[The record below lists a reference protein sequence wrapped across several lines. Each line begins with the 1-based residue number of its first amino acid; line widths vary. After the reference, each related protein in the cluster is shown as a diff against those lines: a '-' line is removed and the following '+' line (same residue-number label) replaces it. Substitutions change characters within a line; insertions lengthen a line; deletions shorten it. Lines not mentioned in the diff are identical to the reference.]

1 VYTLSLEGA
10 GEGILALVNVTKRVQ
25 IEGKGWRFC
34 EVVVAANGKI
44 KPNVV
49 LIDGQ
54 EQVHPEGRYYID
66 FLQDGQRKRLAAG
79 ASAAEAAT
87 AADKQTRI
95 LTAHK
100 AATAAGISLPQAKPP
115 AGSRSLHD
123 AVDAYLLEVQAHK
136 KPKTYSAYRT
146 ALSYFLESCHKQTL
160 EEITRT
166 DMLAFKTFLRH
177 KKEQSDRSI
186 ANKFENVMSF
196 LKQQKIIGL
205 IGKTDWPTF
214 TEEEVETYTQ
224 EELDKFFT
232 ACTETETVWFE
243 FFYRTAMREQEV
255 MHVSWSDIDFERSV
269 VTVRENKRFGWKP
282 KAYKGRYISIPSS
295 LLSLLKVWKKKADA
309 SCGLVFPTT
318 GCKPKQNFLDECK
331 AIAERAGL
339 NKDDFYLHKFRATR
353 ATRLLQGGMDIKS
366 VQQMLGHN
374 DLESTM
380 RYLGAQRTDVLQ
392 AQIET
397 IDAQ

>member
-1 VYTLSLEGA
+1 M
-10 GEGILALVNVTKRVQ
+10 ALINVTKRVQ

-34 EVVVAANGKI
+34 TAVSGKNGKL
-44 KPNVV
+44 KPDVV
-49 LIDGQ
+49 LVDGV
-54 EQVHPEGRYYID
+54 EQLHAEGRYYLD
-66 FLQDGQRKRLAAG
+66 FLQDCQRRRIAAG
-79 ASAAEAAT
+79 ATAAEAST
-87 AADKQTRI
+87 AADQQAR
-95 LTAHK
+95 LLAAHR
-100 AATAAGISLPQAKPP
+100 AAADAGITLPQTTPKP
-115 AGSRSLHD
+115 GSRLLTE
-123 AVDAYLLEVQAHK
+123 AVETYLLEIQAHK
-136 KPKTYSAYRT
+136 KRKTHSAYRT

-295 LLSLLKVWKKKADA
+295 LLSLLKVRKKKADA

-339 NKDDFYLHKFRATR
+339 NKEDFYLHKFRATR

>member
-1 VYTLSLEGA
+1 VR

-49 LIDGQ
+49 RIDGQ

-79 ASAAEAAT
+79 ASAAEAGT

-115 AGSRSLHD
+115 AGSRLLRD
-123 AVDAYLLEVQAHK
+123 AVNAYLLEVQAHK

-146 ALSYFLESCHKQTL
+146 ALNYFLESCHKVTL

-166 DMLAFKTFLRH
+166 DLLAFKTFLRH

-205 IGKTDWPTF
+205 IGKTTGPRSQKRKSRPTR
-214 TEEEVETYTQ
+214 
-224 EELDKFFT
+224 K
-232 ACTETETVWFE
+232 
-243 FFYRTAMREQEV
+243 R
-255 MHVSWSDIDFERSV
+255 SWI
-269 VTVRENKRFGWKP
+269 N
-282 KAYKGRYISIPSS
+282 SS
-295 LLSLLKVWKKKADA
+295 PLALRPRL
-309 SCGLVFPTT
+309 CGLSSFT
-318 GCKPKQNFLDECK
+318 GPLCVSKRSCMSRGR
-331 AIAERAGL
+331 IS
-339 NKDDFYLHKFRATR
+339 TS
-353 ATRLLQGGMDIKS
+353 S
-366 VQQMLGHN
+366 VR
-374 DLESTM
+374 SSP
-380 RYLGAQRTDVLQ
+380 
-392 AQIET
+392 
-397 IDAQ
+397 

>member
-1 VYTLSLEGA
+1 M
-10 GEGILALVNVTKRVQ
+10 ALVNITKRVQ

-34 EVVVAANGKI
+34 TAVSGKNGKL
-44 KPNVV
+44 KPDVV
-49 LIDGQ
+49 IVDGF
-54 EQVHPEGRYYID
+54 EQLHTEGRYYLD
-66 FLQDGQRKRLAAG
+66 FLQDGRRRRIAAG
-79 ASAAEAAT
+79 PTAAEAST
-87 AADKQTRI
+87 AADQQARL
-95 LTAHK
+95 LTAHR
-100 AATAAGISLPQAKPP
+100 AAADAGITLPQSTPKP
-115 AGSRSLHD
+115 GSRLLKE
-123 AVDAYLLEVQAHK
+123 AVETYLVEVQAHK
-136 KPKTYSAYRT
+136 KRKTHSAYRT
-146 ALSYFLESCHKQTL
+146 ALNYFLESCRKQTL

-224 EELDKFFT
+224 EELDKFFA
-232 ACTETETVWFE
+232 ACTDTGTVWFE

-255 MHVSWSDIDFERSV
+255 MHVSWPDIDFERSV

-282 KAYKGRYISIPSS
+282 KAYKGRYISIPSN
-295 LLSLLKVWKKKADA
+295 LLRLLKVWKKKSDLT
-309 SCGLVFPTT
+309 CGLVFPTT

-339 NKDDFYLHKFRATR
+339 NKEDFYLHKFRATR

-380 RYLGAQRTDVLQ
+380 RYLVAQRTDFLQ
-392 AQIET
+392 AQIEQ

>member
-1 VYTLSLEGA
+1 M
-10 GEGILALVNVTKRVQ
+10 ALVNITKRVQ

-34 EVVVAANGKI
+34 TAVSGKNGKL
-44 KPNVV
+44 KPDVV
-49 LIDGQ
+49 IVDGV
-54 EQVHPEGRYYID
+54 EQTHAEGRYYLD
-66 FLQDGQRKRLAAG
+66 FLQDGQRRRLAAG
-79 ASAAEAAT
+79 ATASEASI
-87 AADKQTRI
+87 AADQQTKL
-95 LTAHK
+95 LTAHR
-100 AATAAGISLPQAKPP
+100 AAADAGIALPQTAPKP
-115 AGSRSLHD
+115 GTRLLKES
-123 AVDAYLLEVQAHK
+123 VKTYLLEIQAHK
-136 KPKTYSAYRT
+136 KKKTHSAYRT
-146 ALSYFLESCHKQTL
+146 ALTYFLESCRKQTL
-160 EEITRT
+160 EEIQRT
-166 DMLAFKTFLRH
+166 DMLAFKTFLRD
-177 KKEQSDRSI
+177 KKNQSDRSI

-196 LKQQKIIGL
+196 LKQQKITGL

-214 TEEEVETYTQ
+214 TEEEVSTYTQ
-224 EELDKFFT
+224 GELDKFFA
-232 ACTETETVWFE
+232 ACTETENVWFE

-295 LLSLLKVWKKKADA
+295 LLTMLKAWKDKTYDQ

-331 AIAERAGL
+331 AVAERAGL

-380 RYLGAQRTDVLQ
+380 RYLGARRTDVLQ
-392 AQIET
+392 AQIEQ